1 MQTVRLIG
9 FIDAINYSKNRFLC
23 SWNTFFDQN
32 EIWKCKVSNNQ
43 VDRDAADDDDNDND
57 NGNGDDDDNGND
69 DNGYDNDNYDNGDDT
84 DNNGDD
90 NDNDND
96 DSDNNNDNDGSI
108 RRWLIFI
115 VSAFLKN
122 YPKFWEIYDLLVAT

>member
-9 FIDAINYSKNRFLC
+9 FIDAFNYSKNRFLC

-69 DNGYDNDNYDNGDDT
+69 DNGD
-84 DNNGDD
+84 DNNDIDDD
-90 NDNDND
+90 NSD
-96 DSDNNNDNDGSI
+96 DDENNHDNDGSI
-108 RRWLIFI
+108 RRRLIFI

-122 YPKFWEIYDLLVAT
+122 YPKFWDIYDFLVAT

>member
-9 FIDAINYSKNRFLC
+9 FIDAFNYSKNRFLC

-32 EIWKCKVSNNQ
+32 EIWNCKVSNNQ
-43 VDRDAADDDDNDND
+43 VDRDATDDDDNDND

-69 DNGYDNDNYDNGDDT
+69 
-84 DNNGDD
+84 
-90 NDNDND
+90 
-96 DSDNNNDNDGSI
+96 NDNDGSI
-108 RRWLIFI
+108 RRRLIFI

-122 YPKFWEIYDLLVAT
+122 YPKFWEIYDFLVAT